1 MVLVQV
7 LDRDEIAPADEGM
20 TRLLDMET
28 GRSVNVALDMSL
40 LAAYRRKVA
49 AFFGGV
55 EEFCLKNRIEYL
67 RTSTIVPFE
76 DVVLKYLRQ
85 GAHLHSR

>member
-7 LDRDEIAPADEGM
+7 LDRDEIAPGEEGLV
-20 TRLLDMET
+20 RFADMET
-28 GRSVNVALDMSL
+28 GRTLSVAVDAPLLD
-40 LAAYRRKVA
+40 AYRRKAA
-49 AFFGGV
+49 AFFAGV
-55 EEFCLKNRIEYL
+55 EEFCLRNRIEYL
-67 RTSTIVPFE
+67 RTGTVVPFE